1 MKELLKYR
9 DNKKLINILVT
20 LVGSTLY
27 SLGIKWFI
35 IPAKLKTGG
44 FTGIAQII
52 YGIIDNTFGSFLSY
66 DLGVGIIWFIINIP
80 VFYLGF
86 QSLGKRFTFLSFLA
100 VLNGMITLAIL
111 PVPEILSEQGLH
123 NDLMLSALLGGT
135 ITGVGVG
142 ITLKVGASTGGMDI
156 ISQYLSFKKD
166 RPFGHYSFILNG
178 IIILIVGLFDSWIYA
193 FYTIINLFI
202 STLVIDKIHTRHN
215 KLTLLIV
222 TDKKDELIETLHKR
236 IYRGITIIPSIG
248 AYSRQEKTILMMVIS
263 SFELYNVLS
272 IIKEVDDKAFTN
284 VFKSQAV
291 YGNFY
296 KHRLD

>member
-1 MKELLKYR
+1 
-9 DNKKLINILVT
+9 
-20 LVGSTLY
+20 
-27 SLGIKWFI
+27 
-35 IPAKLKTGG
+35 
-44 FTGIAQII
+44 
-52 YGIIDNTFGSFLSY
+52 
-66 DLGVGIIWFIINIP
+66 
-80 VFYLGF
+80 
-86 QSLGKRFTFLSFLA
+86 
-100 VLNGMITLAIL
+100 
-111 PVPEILSEQGLH
+111 
-123 NDLMLSALLGGT
+123 
-135 ITGVGVG
+135 
-142 ITLKVGASTGGMDI
+142 
-156 ISQYLSFKKD
+156 
-166 RPFGHYSFILNG
+166 
-178 IIILIVGLFDSWIYA
+178 